1 MKTIGN
7 LSGIKYRGTSV
18 WTKEID
24 GIFKTIAVALGC
36 VALGGCAPEGGVVT
50 SSPATKSMTAQTTQT
65 VADSSSP
72 NGEFPTGVGLAEYR
86 IKSDDILQ
94 VVVYQV
100 PDFSRDAQVDTAG
113 NIVLPLLGAIP
124 AAKRTVRE
132 LEADLTQR
140 LKAKYIQNPQ
150 VSVSVKDAVGL
161 RVTVSGAVVKPG
173 VLPVRGNVTLMS
185 AISQSDGFSDT
196 ADKSSII
203 VIRNTD
209 SGRAIAHFN
218 AEAILAG
225 KEVDPIVYGGDT
237 IVVNESGGK
246 VAWKNLGTVMG
257 VATTARLVA
266 P

>member
-1 MKTIGN
+1 
-7 LSGIKYRGTSV
+7 V
-18 WTKEID
+18 WTREIRGFFRAAVLAVGCI
-24 GIFKTIAVALGC
+24 GI
-36 VALGGCAPEGGVVT
+36 GGCAPQGGVVA
-50 SSPATKSMTAQTTQT
+50 SSPATKAMTAQTQTQM
-65 VADSSSP
+65 VPDSPSP
-72 NGEFPTGVGLAEYR
+72 NAEFPTGVGLAEYR

-94 VVVYQV
+94 IVVYQV
-100 PDFSRDAQVDTAG
+100 PDFSREAQVDTAG

-140 LKAKYIQNPQ
+140 LKARYIQNPQ

-225 KEVDPIVYGGDT
+225 TEVDPIVYGGDT
-237 IVVNESGGK
+237 IVVNDAWGK
-246 VAWKNLGTVMG
+246 VAWKNLGTVTG
-257 VATTARLVA
+257 TAATARVFV

>member
-1 MKTIGN
+1 
-7 LSGIKYRGTSV
+7 V
-18 WTKEID
+18 WTRKID
-24 GIFKTIAVALGC
+24 GFFKRAAVALGC
-36 VALGGCAPEGGVVT
+36 VAVGGCAPQGGQGGVVA
-50 SSPATKSMTAQTTQT
+50 SSPATKAMTAQVQTQT
-65 VADSSSP
+65 VQASSP
-72 NGEFPTGVGLAEYR
+72 NAEFPTGVGLADYR

-100 PDFSRDAQVDTAG
+100 PDFSRDAQVDAAG

-150 VSVSVKDAVGL
+150 VSVSIKDAVGL

-185 AISQSDGFSDT
+185 AISQSEGFSDT
-196 ADKSSII
+196 ADKSEVI

-209 SGRAIAHFN
+209 AGRATARFD
-218 AEAILAG
+218 ADAILAG
-225 KEVDPIVYGGDT
+225 TAVDPIIYGGDT
-237 IVVNESGGK
+237 VVVNDSMAK
-246 VAWKNLGTVMG
+246 QAWKSLVG
-257 VATTARLVA
+257 VAPVASTARLIVA

>member
-1 MKTIGN
+1 
-7 LSGIKYRGTSV
+7 V
-18 WTKEID
+18 WIREINSF
-24 GIFKTIAVALGC
+24 FKAAAVALGC
-36 VALGGCAPEGGVVT
+36 VAVGGCAPQGGVVA
-50 SSPATKSMTAQTTQT
+50 SSPANKSMTAQTQG
-65 VADSSSP
+65 VDASAP
-72 NGEFPTGVGLAEYR
+72 NAEFPTGVGLAEYR

-100 PDFSRDAQVDTAG
+100 PDFSREAQVDTAG

-140 LKAKYIQNPQ
+140 LKARYIQNPQ

-196 ADKSSII
+196 ADKSSIT
-203 VIRNTD
+203 VIRSTD

-218 AEAILAG
+218 ADSILAG
-225 KEVDPIVYGGDT
+225 TDVDPVVYGGDT
-237 IVVNESGGK
+237 IVVNEAWGK
-246 VAWKNLGTVMG
+246 VAWKNLGTVTG
-257 VATTARLVA
+257 VAGTARLVA
-266 P
+266 AP

>member
-1 MKTIGN
+1 
-7 LSGIKYRGTSV
+7 
-18 WTKEID
+18 
-24 GIFKTIAVALGC
+24 
-36 VALGGCAPEGGVVT
+36 
-50 SSPATKSMTAQTTQT
+50 MTAQTQATAQT
-65 VADSSSP
+65 EAVGASP
-72 NGEFPTGVGLAEYR
+72 PNAEFPTGVGLAEYR

-203 VIRNTD
+203 VIRSTD
-209 SGRAIAHFN
+209 SGGRAIAHFN
-218 AEAILAG
+218 ADAILAG
-225 KEVDPIVYGGDT
+225 TDVDPIVYGGDT
-237 IVVNESGGK
+237 IVVNDAWGK
-246 VAWKNLGTVMG
+246 VAWKNLGTVTG
-257 VATTARLVA
+257 TAATARVFA